1 MRVATARGQ
10 ARPGH
15 DAHGFLRH
23 LFEMA
28 LAMMAGMMVSAAIF
42 LSAVGMTAAEAMRE
56 HAVLFVVLQA
66 FGMTVAMVTWMR
78 HRRHTWR
85 SSSEMAAAMVIPAVP
100 LICLRLL
107 DVISG
112 PICGVYCFTTIVA
125 MVVLMLYRRGD
136 YGVVASASR
145 PSRLVGSAEELASF
159 ARSEARP
166 PAPSPRDSP
175 LVPLRRFVEHRGRKR
190 GGVLRLSPACVAER
204 TTVTRVSEVEIP
216 RAPQPP
222 QPKEER

>member
-1 MRVATARGQ
+1 MHIVTATRQ

-15 DAHGFLRH
+15 DDHGFLRH
-23 LFEMA
+23 LFEMT

-42 LSAVGMTAAEAMRE
+42 LTAVGMTAAEAMRE

-66 FGMTVAMVTWMR
+66 LGMTVAMVTWMR

-112 PICGVYCFTTIVA
+112 PICGVYCLTTIVA
-125 MVVLMLYRRGD
+125 MVVIMLYRRGD
-136 YGVVASASR
+136 YD
-145 PSRLVGSAEELASF
+145 F
-159 ARSEARP
+159 A
-166 PAPSPRDSP
+166 PRTA
-175 LVPLRRFVEHRGRKR
+175 VPGR
-190 GGVLRLSPACVAER
+190 
-204 TTVTRVSEVEIP
+204 
-216 RAPQPP
+216 
-222 QPKEER
+222 

>member
-1 MRVATARGQ
+1 MHVATATRQ

-42 LSAVGMTAAEAMRE
+42 LSAVGTTAAEAMRE

-66 FGMTVAMVTWMR
+66 FGMTVAMVAWMR
-78 HRRHTWR
+78 QRRHTWR
-85 SSSEMAAAMVIPAVP
+85 SSSEMAVAMVIPAVP

-125 MVVLMLYRRGD
+125 MVVVMRYRRTD
-136 YGVVASASR
+136 YCVAASASR
-145 PSRLVGSAEELASF
+145 PSRLVERAEEF
-159 ARSEARP
+159 GSE
-166 PAPSPRDSP
+166 
-175 LVPLRRFVEHRGRKR
+175 LRRRRNDRGRR
-190 GGVLRLSPACVAER
+190 P
-204 TTVTRVSEVEIP
+204 
-216 RAPQPP
+216 
-222 QPKEER
+222 

>member
-1 MRVATARGQ
+1 MHVATSTRQ

-23 LFEMA
+23 FFEMA

-42 LSAVGMTAAEAMRE
+42 LSAVGMTAAEA
-56 HAVLFVVLQA
+56 
-66 FGMTVAMVTWMR
+66 VAMVTWMR

-112 PICGVYCFTTIVA
+112 PICGAYCFTTIVA
-125 MVVLMLYRRGD
+125 MVVVMRYRRTD
-136 YGVVASASR
+136 YCVAASASR
-145 PSRLVGSAEELASF
+145 PSRLVERAEEFGS
-159 ARSEARP
+159 
-166 PAPSPRDSP
+166 D
-175 LVPLRRFVEHRGRKR
+175 
-190 GGVLRLSPACVAER
+190 CVAEG
-204 TTVTRVSEVEIP
+204 TTAAGVRDVEIP
-216 RAPQPP
+216 HVP
-222 QPKEER
+222 

>member
-1 MRVATARGQ
+1 MHVATATRQ

-15 DAHGFLRH
+15 GAHGFLRH

-56 HAVLFVVLQA
+56 HAVLFVLLQA

-107 DVISG
+107 EVISG
-112 PICGVYCFTTIVA
+112 PICGVYCLTTIVA
-125 MVVLMLYRRGD
+125 MLVVMLYRRAD
-136 YGVVASASR
+136 YGVAASASR
-145 PSRLVGSAEELASF
+145 PSRLVGRAEELASF
-159 ARSEARP
+159 AHSERTTARSVTKRQSPDAA
-166 PAPSPRDSP
+166 PAIRGTP
-175 LVPLRRFVEHRGRKR
+175 GRKQE
-190 GGVLRLSPACVAER
+190 GALRLSPACVAER
-204 TTVTRVSEVEIP
+204 TTVARVSEVEIP

-222 QPKEER
+222 QLKEER